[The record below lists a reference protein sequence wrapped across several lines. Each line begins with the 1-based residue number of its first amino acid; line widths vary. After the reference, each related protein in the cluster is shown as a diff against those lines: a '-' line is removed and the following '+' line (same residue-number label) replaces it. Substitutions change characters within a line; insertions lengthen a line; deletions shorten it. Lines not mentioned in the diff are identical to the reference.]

1 MMTAA
6 SPVIF
11 LRASEAPIDAKL
23 GRYQRALDKADIKNL
38 TVYWDRSGQNTADRQ
53 HHIFAMRSEGDS
65 RAKVLLKLACFN
77 LYALA
82 KLLFGM
88 REFRTIHAIDLDS
101 GVCAVLASKVTGRR
115 LVYDIY
121 DSFAD
126 SRGLSGKTKQL
137 VDRLEAFVIRHADMV
152 IIADNCRLAQHPPI
166 EASKLLVVENIPETE
181 VQYHP
186 LSNDNQIANRLIKVG
201 YLGTLEPEHRG
212 LEHLCAAVTRL
223 DFVELYIAGAGAL
236 EPDVRQWA
244 AGCPRIKFLGPQSHH
259 DGLALMQQCDII
271 AGLYYR
277 SQPNHAFAAPNKYF
291 EHLLLGRPLL
301 TSKGTPPG
309 DKVEANNSGW
319 AVDDNE
325 ESIAA
330 ALSEAFADPKLCEQ
344 LGKNARHLWQD
355 NFAQYFDR
363 VYAAEFIDRLGKLN
377 SAAKA
382 VIQ

>member
-1 MMTAA
+1 MTAAA

-23 GRYQRALDKADIKNL
+23 GRYQRALDKAEIKNL
-38 TVYWDRSGQNTADRQ
+38 TLYWDRSGQNTADRQ
-53 HHIFAMRSEGDS
+53 HNIFTMRSEGDS
-65 RAKVLLKLACFN
+65 RAKVLLKLVCFN
-77 LYALA
+77 LFALA
-82 KLLFGM
+82 RLLFGL

-101 GVCAVLASKVTGRR
+101 GVCAVLASKLTGRR

-126 SRGLSGKTKQL
+126 SRGLSGKTKRL

-152 IIADNCRLAQHPPI
+152 IIADDCRLAQHPPI
-166 EASKLLVVENIPETE
+166 DASKLLVVENIPETE

-186 LSNDNQIANRLIKVG
+186 LSSDNQIANRLIKVG

-236 EPDVRQWA
+236 ETDVRQWA
-244 AGCPRIKFLGPQSHH
+244 ARCPRIKFLGPQSHQ
-259 DGLALMQQCDII
+259 DGLKIMQQCDII
-271 AGLYYR
+271 VGLYYL
-277 SQPNHAFAAPNKYF
+277 SQPNHIFAAPNKYF

-309 DKVEANNSGW
+309 QKVEAHNSGW

-325 ESIAA
+325 DSIAA
-330 ALSEAFADPKLCEQ
+330 AFTEAFADPKLCER
-344 LGKNARHLWQD
+344 LGENARKLWQD
-355 NFAQYFDR
+355 NFDSYFER
-363 VYAAEFIDRLGKLN
+363 VYATEYIGRLSRIETSSKE
-377 SAAKA
+377 AHP
-382 VIQ
+382 